1 MMRRKRKSPWPS
13 PRPENGTSG
22 DPKWIQGIPASQ
34 PDPEMVYAERE
45 TVQLINGVLAKMKPA
60 LRRALTVTYC
70 DELSGPDACALLG
83 VSAGTFKAR
92 LFRARRQLLN
102 QGQRALEAPIL
113 NTTPS
118 AFFPNTNTLQP
129 LLP

>member
-1 MMRRKRKSPWPS
+1 MMRRKRKSPWAS
-13 PRPENGTSG
+13 PRPENGTS
-22 DPKWIQGIPASQ
+22 DDAKWIQGIPASH

-92 LFRARRQLLN
+92 LFPARRQPFN
-102 QGQRALEAPIL
+102 QGHRALQTPI
-113 NTTPS
+113 P
-118 AFFPNTNTLQP
+118 
-129 LLP
+129 